1 MAKTTQIGKIYTA
14 NRCKGWS
21 QAKSMERVIA
31 FTKKNRTTRESVIR
45 KMLNAEKRFK
55 KNKYSK

>member
-1 MAKTTQIGKIYTA
+1 MAKKTTTIGDIYTA

-31 FTKKNRTTRESVIR
+31 FTKPTCTARESVIR
-45 KMLNAEKRFK
+45 KMLNSEKKFK
-55 KNKYSK
+55 KDRC